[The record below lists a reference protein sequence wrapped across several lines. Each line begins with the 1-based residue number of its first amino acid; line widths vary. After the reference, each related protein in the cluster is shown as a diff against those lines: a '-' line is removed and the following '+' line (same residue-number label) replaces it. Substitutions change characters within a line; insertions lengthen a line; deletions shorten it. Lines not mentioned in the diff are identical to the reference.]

1 MDAVTWIVSLQG
13 PALLFAL
20 VMGLTWLLGQLPLL
34 KVVTGYRILAAV
46 AIGTALGP
54 FVLGPW
60 PLGWETAFVALG
72 QGFLIALA
80 AGGGKSLLGAVP
92 KILEQMSNPRGE
104 PGGRALL
111 LFVPLLVLA
120 GGCMAP
126 AAVREGQA
134 AEAKAFAGYVNN
146 VGRIN
151 DLTLSMY
158 EVERTAAVKAATADA
173 MRKVNAAAVDG
184 KLPVAD
190 FAGSLEALVGER
202 EKAAA
207 QTASVV
213 AKVRKLIAA
222 NNQELGKAL
231 RLQGA
236 ISDWLDAGIDQS
248 VIPGL
253 IDEAMTIFRAFQKPA
268 AATP

>member
-34 KVVTGYRILAAV
+34 KAVTGYRILAAI

-92 KILEQMSNPRGE
+92 KILEQMGNPRGT
-104 PGGRALL
+104 PGGRVLL

-120 GGCMAP
+120 GGCQEALAIRQSDAWIGAGIKTYAVNEGTISEGWVDIYTMAREADCEYATQKTLDQLKTKNMTP
-126 AAVREGQA
+126 AQMEIEVKSLIAHRDKV
-134 AEAKAFAGYVNN
+134 KA
-146 VGRIN
+146 
-151 DLTLSMY
+151 D
-158 EVERTAAVKAATADA
+158 TAAVVRK
-173 MRKVNAAAVDG
+173 MR
-184 KLPVAD
+184 
-190 FAGSLEALVGER
+190 EARAKNDSEL
-202 EKAAA
+202 
-207 QTASVV
+207 
-213 AKVRKLIAA
+213 AKVLTLK
-222 NNQELGKAL
+222 GKVSEWMEA
-231 RLQGA
+231 GMTTEA
-236 ISDWLDAGIDQS
+236 IPAITSEVVNL
-248 VIPGL
+248 VRTFYP
-253 IDEAMTIFRAFQKPA
+253 EKPA
-268 AATP
+268 AAP